1 MLYKALHVIVAELNT
16 HLKKKFQI
24 SENRAVLGTILN
36 EEGSVPEENKN
47 RIICTL
53 VNLEQDTNIPF
64 NPIYRKQ
71 GDKLFQEK
79 VPLNFNL
86 DVLFTALF
94 TNYDE
99 ALKFLS
105 ATIYFF
111 QGKSFFDHENSK
123 GLPPQ
128 IPQLSMEVIKLTYHE
143 AHSLWTAIGAKYM
156 PSVLF
161 KIRMLS
167 YQEGISEEIPM
178 ISDIEDNVRPNN

>member
-1 MLYKALHVIVAELNT
+1 MLYKALNVIVSELNT
-16 HLKKKFQI
+16 HLREKFRI

-36 EEGSVPEENKN
+36 EEGAVPEENKN
-47 RIICTL
+47 RVVCTL

-64 NPIYRKQ
+64 NPIYRQIEGKTVMEQ
-71 GDKLFQEK
+71 TPF
-79 VPLNFNL
+79 NFNM
-86 DVLFTALF
+86 DVLFTGLF

-105 ATIYFF
+105 ATLYFF
-111 QGKSFFDHENSK
+111 QGKNLFDHSNSS

-128 IPQLSMEVIKLTYHE
+128 IPQLSMEVVKLTYHE

-167 YQEGISEEIPM
+167 YQEGLSGEMPLIREV
-178 ISDIEDNVRPNN
+178 EDNVRPIN

>member
-1 MLYKALHVIVAELNT
+1 MLYKSLHVIVAELNA
-16 HLKKKFQI
+16 HLKTRFQL
-24 SENRAVLGTILN
+24 SENKAILGTILN
-36 EEGSVPEENKN
+36 EEGTVPEENKN
-47 RIICTL
+47 KIVCTL

-64 NPIYRKQ
+64 NPIYRRQ
-71 GDKLFQEK
+71 GDKLLQEQ

-94 TNYDE
+94 GNYDE

-111 QGKSFFDHENSK
+111 QGKSLFDHENSK

-128 IPQLSMEVIKLTYHE
+128 VPQLSMEVIKLSYHE

-167 YQEGISEEIPM
+167 YQEGIAQEVPVITEP
-178 ISDIEDNVRPNN
+178 EDNVRPNY